1 MCSQVCVQRPERSVG
16 FQGGRVAG
24 GCESPNVDWEPNLES
39 LQKQYAVLKA
49 EPSLQR
55 PQLYFLNVSMLELGS
70 SLVNVCGMT
79 NH

>member
-1 MCSQVCVQRPERSVG
+1 M
-16 FQGGRVAG
+16 
-24 GCESPNVDWEPNLES
+24 DWEPNLES

-79 NH
+79 NY

>member
-1 MCSQVCVQRPERSVG
+1 M
-16 FQGGRVAG
+16 
-24 GCESPNVDWEPNLES
+24 DWEPNLES

-55 PQLYFLNVSMLELGS
+55 PQLNVSMLELGS

-79 NH
+79 NY